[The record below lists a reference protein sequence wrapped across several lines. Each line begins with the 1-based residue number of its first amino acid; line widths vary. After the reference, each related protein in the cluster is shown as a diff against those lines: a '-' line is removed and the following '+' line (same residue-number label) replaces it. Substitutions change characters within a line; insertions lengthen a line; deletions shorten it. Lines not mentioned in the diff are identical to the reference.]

1 MPFLLGIFG
10 SCSQSQKDRLLSV
23 VTQHAQNESL
33 QNITF
38 DKGLAYAGYAKDKH
52 ATSDT
57 VIPLTDNSGFF
68 VGKLFDRHN
77 FSAASFSSL
86 DVHAITRDPK
96 LVLKNWWGRYAGI
109 LHNNTTQRCTLMRDP
124 QGLFPLFYYAQS
136 DNVIF
141 STHLSLLYDC
151 LQDKPS
157 LNTDYFMEYVHDI
170 NNASSLTPFTGI
182 QELLPGMGLHIQTN
196 GSCFQEQ
203 LWDLSECAGSF
214 ITDTNAFEEEL
225 LSTLKLSVKAWV
237 KDSSGVC
244 LELSGGADSSGLMI
258 LLRNVLP
265 DHKNIIGVNYIDS
278 KTPSSNEIEH
288 AQEVADICAA
298 PLYFHDWQNSSLLDP
313 LPTSWRPNKPN
324 TFLMFNKAHQR
335 LDSLAREHGCSEII
349 NGHGGDHVFLAPQP
363 IDAVADYWLDKG
375 FRGITSPIQ
384 ELSSTNR
391 MPWWMLA
398 KDTLK
403 SIAGYYG
410 KKNNTAHESAVYFDP
425 SLNYSQK
432 EDSFYLNPSMKNF
445 YPAKKKHVKSLFHA
459 IAFADRN
466 QRMATR
472 TITHPLLSQPVVEMG
487 LRIPTYQSF
496 NHGYDRIFFRN
507 SVSRI
512 KKTGALWRI
521 MKGETTGSMA
531 KSFAAHASEIQAII
545 LQGYFAKE
553 GILNKQWFIHEM
565 AKIRHGHVDNLWPVI
580 RFLMAQLWLNQW
592 KL

>member
-10 SCSQSQKDRLLSV
+10 PLTQSKKNRLSSV
-23 VTQHAQNESL
+23 VTQLAQNDSI
-33 QNITF
+33 QSFICDN
-38 DKGLAYAGYAKDKH
+38 GVAYAGYKKDMQLS
-52 ATSDT
+52 ADT
-57 VIPLTDNSGFF
+57 IIPLADNKGLF
-68 VGKLFDRHN
+68 VGKVFDRQT
-77 FSAASFSSL
+77 FAPAYFTSL
-86 DVHAITRDPK
+86 DAQAITHDPK
-96 LVLKNWWGRYAGI
+96 LMLKNWWGRYIGVV
-109 LHNNTTQRCTLMRDP
+109 HNKDTQRSTLLRDP
-124 QGLFPLFYYAQS
+124 QGLLSLFYLAQT
-136 DNVIF
+136 DGVIF
-141 STHLSLLYDC
+141 STDLSLLYDF
-151 LQDKPS
+151 LEEKPS
-157 LNTDYFMEYVHDI
+157 LDTDYFMEYLHGI
-170 NNASSLTPFTGI
+170 NDASSLTPFAGI
-182 QELLPGMGLHIQTN
+182 QELLPGMGLHIQAN
-196 GSCFQEQ
+196 GACVQEQ

-225 LSTLKLSVKAWV
+225 LSTLQLSVKAWV

-265 DHKNIIGVNYIDS
+265 DHKIIGVNYIDS

-288 AQEVADICAA
+288 AQEVADVCNV

-313 LPTSWRPNKPN
+313 LPISWRPNKPN

-363 IDAVADYWLDKG
+363 INAVADYWLDKG
-375 FRGITSPIQ
+375 FRGITSPMK

-398 KDTLK
+398 KDTIK

-410 KKNNTAHESAVYFDP
+410 KKNTSSHESTAYFDP
-425 SLNYSQK
+425 SLHYSPK
-432 EDSFYLNPSMKNF
+432 EDSFYLNSSIKNF
-445 YPAKKKHVKSLFHA
+445 YPAKKKHVKNLFHA
-459 IAFADRN
+459 MAFADRN

-472 TITHPLLSQPVVEMG
+472 TITHPLLSQPIVEMG
-487 LRIPTYQSF
+487 LKIPTYQSF
-496 NHGYDRIFFRN
+496 KHGYDRIFFRN

-512 KKTGALWRI
+512 KKPGALWRT

-531 KSFAAHASEIQAII
+531 KSLAAQASEIQDII
-545 LQGYFAKE
+545 LQGYFAKN
-553 GILNKQWFIHEM
+553 GILNREWFIHEI